1 MDSEKPM
8 VSTGSMFNTSEG
20 LFATGLLGTI
30 AGVLKAS
37 EDWKVQL
44 GCLIAATVIASVYI
58 SKRTSAK
65 ADSGE

>member
-1 MDSEKPM
+1 MDSDKPM

-37 EDWKVQL
+37 DDWRVQL

-58 SKRTSAK
+58 SKRTAAK
-65 ADSGE
+65 VGTDE